1 MKKVESIWAE
11 LSAKSQE
18 VAQESTELSEEVKV
32 ELASDDVLWYNQETE
47 NVLNKLKP
55 SDKLESIVRSMSRD
69 ISDAEKFLSEFEAE
83 MKKRKAGLEEYGFK
97 TSQDKVYSYSEG
109 AVKALNR
116 EISSSKKILN
126 ALRKALN

>member
-11 LSAKSQE
+11 LSAKQVENTQE
-18 VAQESTELSEEVKV
+18 VELTEEVKI
-32 ELASDDVLWYNQETE
+32 ELASDDVLWYNRETE

-55 SDKLESIVRSMSRD
+55 SDKLESIVKSMSGD
-69 ISDAEKFLSEFEAE
+69 ISDAEKFLSEFESE
-83 MKKRKAGLEEYGFK
+83 MKKRKGKLEELGFN

-109 AVKALNR
+109 AIKVLNR
-116 EISSSKKILN
+116 EISSGKKILN

>member
-11 LSAKSQE
+11 LSAKQVENTQE
-18 VAQESTELSEEVKV
+18 VELTEEVKI
-32 ELASDDVLWYNQETE
+32 ELASDDVLWYNRETE

-55 SDKLESIVRSMSRD
+55 SEKLESIVKSMSGD
-69 ISDAEKFLSEFEAE
+69 ISDAEKFLSEFESE
-83 MKKRKAGLEEYGFK
+83 MKKRKGKLEELGFN

-109 AVKALNR
+109 AIKVLNR
-116 EISSSKKILN
+116 EISSGKKILN

>member
-1 MKKVESIWAE
+1 MKQVEKIWAE
-11 LSAKSQE
+11 LSAKE
-18 VAQESTELSEEVKV
+18 AAQESTELSEEVKV

-109 AVKALNR
+109 AVKVLNR